1 MLQVV
6 DFDVRQVVVSN
17 STFGPNEIREI
28 VSAISADFGN
38 FRQLRDAVGELS
50 QQEGR
55 TPAASARLGVCQYL
69 LGRYSDAVQT
79 LTNAELAFTNLDVDG
94 GALTHY
100 FLGKSQLALEKYSE
114 AQAAFESAE
123 TAGYNRDDVVLA
135 KAEAM
140 RYYGQVQESL
150 SVLDGLSGAVEQTA

>member
-55 TPAASARLGVCQYL
+55 TPAASART
-69 LGRYSDAVQT
+69 RSP
-79 LTNAELAFTNLDVDG
+79 
-94 GALTHY
+94 
-100 FLGKSQLALEKYSE
+100 
-114 AQAAFESAE
+114 
-123 TAGYNRDDVVLA
+123 
-135 KAEAM
+135 M
-140 RYYGQVQESL
+140 R
-150 SVLDGLSGAVEQTA
+150 

>member
-1 MLQVV
+1 MSQVV

-17 STFGPNEIREI
+17 STFGPNEIHEI

-69 LGRYSDAVQT
+69 LGRYSA
-79 LTNAELAFTNLDVDG
+79 
-94 GALTHY
+94 
-100 FLGKSQLALEKYSE
+100 
-114 AQAAFESAE
+114 
-123 TAGYNRDDVVLA
+123 LA
-135 KAEAM
+135 KTTTS
-140 RYYGQVQESL
+140 RL
-150 SVLDGLSGAVEQTA
+150 